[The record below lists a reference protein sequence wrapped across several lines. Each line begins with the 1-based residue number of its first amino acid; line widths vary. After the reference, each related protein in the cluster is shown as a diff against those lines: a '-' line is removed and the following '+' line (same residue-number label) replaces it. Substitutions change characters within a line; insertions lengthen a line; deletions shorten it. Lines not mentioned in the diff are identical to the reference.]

1 MVIKETATSTR
12 DWRDLRNWRD
22 RLPRE
27 IRIHQLVEQG
37 HADRPAMLRD
47 IVRYRAHRLMMR
59 KRKYRLFLDFHAGGD
74 LYKAMEDHHDNWT
87 GLTDV
92 TDEEESLPAGFV

>member
-1 MVIKETATSTR
+1 MVIKETAPSAR
-12 DWRDLRNWRD
+12 EWRDPRNWRD

-27 IRIHQLVEQG
+27 VKIHQLVEERR
-37 HADRPAMLRD
+37 AVRPAMLRH

-74 LYKAMEDHHDNWT
+74 LYKAMEDHHDN
-87 GLTDV
+87 
-92 TDEEESLPAGFV
+92 